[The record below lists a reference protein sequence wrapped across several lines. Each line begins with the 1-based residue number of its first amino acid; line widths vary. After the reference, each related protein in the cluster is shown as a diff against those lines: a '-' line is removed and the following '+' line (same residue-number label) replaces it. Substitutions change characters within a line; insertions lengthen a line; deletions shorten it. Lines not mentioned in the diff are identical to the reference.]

1 MSHSA
6 SIPDKNLSELLT
18 KSPGKLLWEY
28 SLPAVTGMLVM
39 ALYNIVDR
47 IFVGQVVGPQAIAGL
62 TVTFPVMNISTALG
76 VLIGVG
82 AAARVSIFL
91 GAKQHSLAERVLG
104 NAFVMTILIAVTYIG
119 VFSYFLSDLLRAFGA
134 SDATLPYA
142 YEFMSWQLPG
152 LLFSNLTYSM
162 NNIIR
167 SSGYPKIAMYTML
180 LGAFINVGLD
190 PLFIYVLDMG
200 IRGAAIATDIAMFI
214 SMIFVLR
221 HFFRKDV
228 TVRFHKGIFG
238 LRSGIIWGMVTIGAA
253 PSIVNVAGCLI
264 NIIINNSLL
273 RMGGD
278 NAVAAAGIFTTFT
291 QVLVSVVIGICQGMQ
306 PIVGYN
312 FGARR
317 TDRLQRV
324 YILAVAAATVIVGSG
339 WLTSLLAPDFIPGC
353 FTTDKALIGVASEAL
368 HISMTFFWLVGF
380 QIVSTT
386 LFQAVGAA
394 GKSIFL
400 GLTRQVIFL
409 VPLLFTLPHWFGLQG
424 IWYSFPAGDLCAT
437 FVTVGLV
444 LDEFRKIRKRE
455 LQGAHCQEIG

>member
-1 MSHSA
+1 MA
-6 SIPDKNLSELLT
+6 NDQNLNELIT
-18 KSPGKLLWEY
+18 RSPGRLLWEY

-82 AAARVSIFL
+82 GSARLSIFL
-91 GAKQHSLAERVLG
+91 GQRKTDLAERVLG
-104 NAFVMTILIAVTYIG
+104 NVLVMTILIGVTYIG
-119 VFSYFLSDLLRAFGA
+119 VFSYFLTDLLKAFGA
-134 SDATLPYA
+134 SEFTLPYA
-142 YEFMSWQLPG
+142 YEFMAWQLPG

-162 NNIIR
+162 NNMIR

-180 LGAFINVGLD
+180 LGAAINVVLD
-190 PLFIYVLDMG
+190 PIFIYWLDLG

-221 HFFRKDV
+221 HFCRKDV
-228 TVRFHKGIFG
+228 TVRFKKGIYS
-238 LRSGIIWGMVTIGAA
+238 LRWTIIWGMITIGAA

-264 NIIINNSLL
+264 NIVINNSLL
-273 RMGGD
+273 NIGGD

-306 PIVGYN
+306 PVVGYN

-317 TDRLQRV
+317 PDRLKSV
-324 YILAVAAATVIVGSG
+324 YLWAVAAATVIVGFG
-339 WLTSLLAPDFIPGC
+339 WIISTFTPRLIPSC
-353 FTTDKALIGVASEAL
+353 FTTDPELIGVATNAL
-368 HISMTFFWLVGF
+368 HLSMVCFWMVGY

-394 GKSIFL
+394 TKSIFL

-409 VPLLFTLPHWFGLQG
+409 IPLLFTLPRWFGLNG
-424 IWYSFPAGDLCAT
+424 IWYSFPTGDALASI
-437 FVTVGLV
+437 VTTILV
-444 LDEFRKIRKRE
+444 LHEFRR
-455 LQGAHCQEIG
+455 IGKLTQNPVRQD

>member
-1 MSHSA
+1 MNNNSDRQLN
-6 SIPDKNLSELLT
+6 ILVT
-18 KSPGKLLWEY
+18 KSPGRLLWEY

-82 AAARVSIFL
+82 AAARISIFL
-91 GAKQHSLAERVLG
+91 GRKEFDMAERVLG
-104 NAFVMTILIAVTYIG
+104 NALVMTILIGVTYIG
-119 VFSYFLSDLLRAFGA
+119 AFSYFLEHLLRAFGA
-134 SDATLPYA
+134 SDTTLPYA

-152 LLFSNLTYSM
+152 LLFSNLTYSL

-167 SSGYPKIAMYTML
+167 SSGYPRIAMYTML
-180 LGAFINVGLD
+180 LGAFINVILD
-190 PLFIYVLDMG
+190 PIFIYQLDMG

-214 SMIFVLR
+214 SMVFVMR

-228 TVRFHKGIFG
+228 TVRFRKGIYGFNWH
-238 LRSGIIWGMVTIGAA
+238 IVWGMVTIGAA
-253 PSIVNVAGCLI
+253 PSIVNVAGCVI
-264 NIIINNSLL
+264 NIIINNALL

-312 FGARR
+312 YGARR
-317 TDRLQRV
+317 TDRLKRV
-324 YILAVAAATVIVGSG
+324 YLWAVAAATAIVGSG
-339 WLTSLLAPDFIPGC
+339 WLVSQIFPGFVPRC
-353 FTTDKALIGVASEAL
+353 FTPDRQLVDVATNAL
-368 HISMTFFWLVGF
+368 HIAMTFFWVVGF

-386 LFQAVGAA
+386 LFQAVGSA

-409 VPLLFTLPHWFGLQG
+409 LPLLFTLPNWFGLDG
-424 IWYSFPAGDLCAT
+424 IWYSFPTGDLLAT
-437 FVTVGLV
+437 VVTIILV
-444 LDEFRKIRKRE
+444 WDEFRKINRKAAATAVA
-455 LQGAHCQEIG
+455 G